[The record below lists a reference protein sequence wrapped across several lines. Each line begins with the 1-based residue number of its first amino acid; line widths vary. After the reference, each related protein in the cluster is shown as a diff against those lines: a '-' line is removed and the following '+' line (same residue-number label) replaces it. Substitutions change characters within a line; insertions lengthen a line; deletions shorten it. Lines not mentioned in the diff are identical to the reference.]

1 MNPYFLG
8 VDIGTGSTKAVAI
21 DFEGRSVG
29 MSQRSYP
36 VKSPKPGYS
45 EQDPKVILAAFKNC
59 ITDITHKLGYAPLA
73 ISFSSAMHS
82 VIPVNENGKAL
93 MNMMTWADSRSEN
106 IARQL
111 RESEKGEAIYK
122 TSGTPIHAMS
132 PLCKVIWLKENNAE
146 LFAATHKFISI
157 KEYIWYYL
165 FNEFQVDYS
174 LASATGL
181 FDILKLDWNPEACEL
196 AGITSQNLSTSVNTT
211 YSRNGLRKPVQKA
224 LNLNPKTHF
233 IIGASDGCCANL
245 GSFVTKPGVAS
256 LTIGTSGAIR
266 ITSSKPVYDY
276 QAMIFNYLLNQNT
289 FVCGGAVNNGGIALK
304 WLLDSFIEKKANEDD
319 RYAEAFN
326 LIKTVAPGSEGLIF
340 LPYLYGEKAP
350 IWDTKTCGVYFNIKP
365 VHNKAHFLRAGLEG
379 ICFAL
384 KSVLDTL
391 ETSTAK
397 IGTLNISGGF
407 ISSPLWMQILSDITG
422 KKLAIVQQ
430 EDASAIGA
438 VFLAMDALKVSRTN
452 QKKPVHI
459 VADILPNKTH
469 HKTYNRLFPVFKK
482 LYTDLKSTMNMAHDM
497 NI

>member
-1 MNPYFLG
+1 MKPYFLG
-8 VDIGTGSTKAVAI
+8 VDIGTGSTKAVAL
-21 DFEGRSVG
+21 DFEGHPVG
-29 MSQRSYP
+29 SSQYSYP

-45 EQDPKVILAAFKNC
+45 EQEPKVILAAFKHC
-59 ITDITHKLGYAPLA
+59 ITEITDKLGYAPFA

-82 VIPVNENGKAL
+82 VIPVDRKGKAL
-93 MNMMTWADSRSEN
+93 MNMMTWADNRSEN
-106 IARQL
+106 IAQRL
-111 RESEKGEAIYK
+111 RSSNKGEAIYK

-132 PLCKVIWLKENNAE
+132 PLCKLIWLKENKNT

-196 AGITSQNLSTSVNTT
+196 AGITSQNLSTAVNTT
-211 YSRNGLRKPVQKA
+211 YSRSGLRKSVQKA

-304 WLLDSFIEKKANEDD
+304 WLLDSFIEQKIKGDD
-319 RYAEAFN
+319 RYEEAFN
-326 LIKTVAPGSEGLIF
+326 LMKTVAPGSEGLIF
-340 LPYLYGEKAP
+340 LPYLYGERAP
-350 IWDTKTCGVYFNIKP
+350 IWDTKTCGIFFNIKP
-365 VHNKAHFLRAGLEG
+365 VHTKAHFLRAGLEG

-384 KSVLDTL
+384 NSVLETL
-391 ETSTAK
+391 EKSTTK
-397 IGTLNISGGF
+397 VNTLNISGGF
-407 ISSPLWMQILSDITG
+407 TSSPLWMQILSDITG

-430 EDASAIGA
+430 EDASAVGA
-438 VFLAMDALKVSRTN
+438 VFLAMDALKIAGNSRR
-452 QKKPVHI
+452 KPVRI
-459 VADILPNKTH
+459 VADILPNKIH
-469 HKTYNRLFPVFKK
+469 HNTYNRLFPVFKK
-482 LYTDLKSTMNMAHDM
+482 LYSDLKNTMNTVHDM